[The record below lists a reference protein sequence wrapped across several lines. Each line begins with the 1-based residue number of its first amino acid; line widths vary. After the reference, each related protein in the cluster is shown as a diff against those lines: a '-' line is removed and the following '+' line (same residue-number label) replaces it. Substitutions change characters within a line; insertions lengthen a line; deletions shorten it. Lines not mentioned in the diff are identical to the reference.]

1 MAKELALIAAR
12 NERNKKKKKEENKLQ
27 LQAPVNAITN
37 TINKTVGKPQ
47 NKKTTVN
54 KTTTQSTTQ
63 KTQTNTLQRSSNVKE
78 MPTFSPKDNR
88 TVKTT
93 QQPKKKSVQTFDV
106 YERGGKYFYE
116 ENGKEVP
123 IKTKYLKNA
132 IKNKRSGVIGNF
144 DEKGNFQET
153 NSRGVPLKQT
163 KEYKEEKAK
172 KQAETINKLNKATDK
187 ALDYLMPWRAVQKK
201 GKEAVNLAKET
212 YKSYK
217 KTKNDLKQGKV
228 TKQEL
233 KDQAIVGLANSI
245 ENSPQY
251 KNLKTVGNIA
261 TNMGKGAIK
270 NIESV
275 LDFANVV
282 SNRINNPL
290 EQKAKVGLGL
300 RTEEEAQKEREE
312 AERQQAEWA
321 ARNLTQ
327 EALNKVGWNE
337 DVQNQ
342 WEDGSLVKE
351 SNKGGEIAQGIG
363 GMVPS
368 LYATKL
374 LGIGNVANASLK
386 GLRGTALLKG
396 IGRNVGT
403 GILSNAGGNAVLGA
417 SAYGSGYEEALN
429 QGATPEQARRYATLN
444 AGTEFATEM
453 ITGGIPGLKQ
463 TGILDNMADGLID
476 KATGKVTNKFLK
488 QATSALM
495 KMGYTGLGEGFEE
508 GLADIINPMIK
519 NATYTDGETIN
530 WNDVWRDAFVGGA
543 IGLALGGGN
552 AALEGIDIAN
562 QQIAN
567 QQIQQLNTLADQR
580 IQEIQQE
587 VAQNPELAQAGTQEI
602 QDIQNYV
609 RAQENIIENQAQTQA
624 QEGETTQPSTNTQET
639 QNVVQNKQKEGTQ
652 ESTFN
657 NETKDKNIKIV
668 DNKPITTNKE
678 AYNSEPKAGTIRLYT
693 NTSAENID
701 SILKNGLDVSKA
713 KQNEYEGNMTWFE
726 TRPDLK
732 GYGGTTIAVDV
743 PLNSNMDKVNDTQY
757 TVYDNIS
764 PKNIT
769 FVDRPVMNNYR
780 TSDIEELLNK
790 YGEEKTTK
798 VFDRALENGKAFI
811 TKDEFNNIIKT
822 INANKNVG
830 TNQIDNIEKA
840 NYNELYDNR
849 RNERNN
855 GLLNRTENKE
865 TNSNRYNGTV
875 EQSTKENSNVK
886 SNSSDASYDRKGTY
900 RILRDNNSNGRIKFT
915 RDGLENII
923 NESVNDNNPKEA
935 KYFLARIHPRDF
947 LKLTSK
953 NETINNIIKETNTNL
968 DINKLD
974 GADKN
979 GTNQGKIMLN
989 VDMET
994 GQIKD
999 HNGRHRMVKL
1009 AQNGVDEVDIVIY
1022 NTNNNKSM
1030 DFKYNSKVLEG
1041 QEDVF
1046 KGEEYIPKEK
1056 LFDVYPVNKE
1066 NIDKIRKIY
1075 GEGLDNSSFSNEQS
1089 NLKNNEQPQT
1099 QQQEQNNRPEILDK
1113 MPTEKK
1119 STIKSLKKGI
1129 DTFRK
1134 EITDRFAAVYDMAQK
1149 TRNKTLYH
1157 KADRILASD
1166 GMAQVDIDT
1175 NQVNLNGKPYKNF
1188 TDENSN
1194 KVSMSLEQAYDIYN
1208 KIPNKDKNTF
1218 LVNQLNIDRLNQG
1231 VDQFEIPMEDSERTI
1246 AQLREKYPDIDKW
1259 SENIYQ
1265 YYRNLQDKMV
1275 ESGRVS
1281 QELADK
1287 WRTETPHY
1295 VHIQRDVQNKGNT
1308 GVSVKNGKIDSDNLI
1323 RKVKGGN
1330 YAILPI
1336 KDTTAKFTQ
1345 NVTRAIT
1352 YNDFGKEYARTIGY
1366 DSQGN
1371 NATETIDLDEMFGL
1385 DPEFVNND
1393 GNGNYTMKLY
1403 ENGGIIEVPISED
1416 VYKSL
1421 SPQNIPRVGVLAEAT
1436 TLYKDL
1442 LTNKNPFFGFLR
1454 NPIKDVQDMFLYSK
1468 HPLYKS
1474 VSTYTKLFAGRT
1486 ALRNR
1491 VITKDG
1497 VTAQDIVDFYHNTG
1511 NAVHSIYKNG
1521 QFDSKNKVKESV
1533 DKVLS
1538 PIEKGNDFMESMPR
1552 ITEFW
1557 NTIQKE
1563 GYTLKDGELV
1573 AQKGKKPSKTV
1584 EQVIA
1589 EASYYAADVTVN
1601 FKRGGRTSK
1610 AISQNGGIFFNPSVQ
1625 GASKFVRN
1633 ITEAVS
1639 DAKSGDFR
1647 AAKLL
1652 VARAAMLGIAPAILS
1667 EIMYGDDDEYKDIQD
1682 YQKDQYYII
1691 KGEDGK
1697 WIRIPKGRAISL
1709 FQSATRR
1716 SIEKSQ
1722 GRKDAFKGYGQL
1734 IGNQIAPNN
1743 PLDNN
1748 IFSPITSAITN
1759 TSWSGNKIVSDSMA
1773 KRPVEEQFNEKTD
1786 EFSKWIGKKLHI
1798 SPMKVNYVIDQY
1810 SGVLGDL
1817 ALPQITP
1824 KATTGSSNPIMNIL
1838 RDNYSFDAA
1847 NSSKSLND
1855 FYEIKSKVQTK
1866 ARGMNATDKDKIQSK
1881 YLGTQSQEMYNLY
1894 TEKQKIQM
1902 DNSLSKKEKY
1912 DQALE
1917 VQKKI
1922 NKKAKDAIKG
1932 SKDIDINKNYA
1943 TVGDNT
1949 YYKDSGD
1956 WKKESEKTTQ
1966 RREELG
1972 LTADKYY
1979 YYRNEESYTTPDG
1992 YNKYITSGKNAKR
2005 NMAIVDAFNF
2015 DTSDYLE
2022 YSYKLNEIKAGSKT
2036 KSERIKYVNSLPL
2049 SDVQKAYLL
2058 KTKYKTFKNYDSK
2071 IAKEINKSNLS
2082 KKEKEEIYSY
2092 LGLGG

>member
-1 MAKELALIAAR
+1 M
-12 NERNKKKKKEENKLQ
+12 KKKQKQTTDAIMTIDKSGNVYEK
-27 LQAPVNAITN
+27 QAPKKQKPKIEDVAYSLQSAAKATSRNLSAN
-37 TINKTVGKPQ
+37 TREKERKQ
-47 NKKTTVN
+47 
-54 KTTTQSTTQ
+54 Q
-63 KTQTNTLQRSSNVKE
+63 NVKIANKNYNE
-78 MPTFSPKDNR
+78 KLSVYNKASETYQKKRGEELRKRDVDLSSRSTIDLEPYKNKILNYATKQEDI
-88 TVKTT
+88 KTPQQKLVERAEK
-93 QQPKKKSVQTFDV
+93 QQPLI
-106 YERGGKYFYE
+106 E
-116 ENGKEVP
+116 E
-123 IKTKYLKNA
+123 A
-132 IKNKRSGVIGNF
+132 
-144 DEKGNFQET
+144 
-153 NSRGVPLKQT
+153 
-163 KEYKEEKAK
+163 
-172 KQAETINKLNKATDK
+172 NKATE
-187 ALDYLMPWRAVQKK
+187 
-201 GKEAVNLAKET
+201 KERQAVNKAANDYVLAK
-212 YKSYK
+212 YQKNVADVDNKDIGVYD
-217 KTKNDLKQGKV
+217 KTLGAFLTGVQDIG
-228 TKQEL
+228 
-233 KDQAIVGLANSI
+233 S
-245 ENSPQY
+245 
-251 KNLKTVGNIA
+251 NIA
-261 TNMGKGAIK
+261 GDNKYTDENGNTVYLPNKAELTWQKTRDSYG
-270 NIESV
+270 
-275 LDFANVV
+275 DNVV
-282 SNRINNPL
+282 GKL
-290 EQKAKVGLGL
+290 
-300 RTEEEAQKEREE
+300 
-312 AERQQAEWA
+312 
-321 ARNLTQ
+321 ARF
-327 EALNKVGWNE
+327 GG
-337 DVQNQ
+337 DVAH
-342 WEDGSLVKE
+342 E
-351 SNKGGEIAQGIG
+351 GGKIA
-363 GMVPS
+363 
-368 LYATKL
+368 T
-374 LGIGNVANASLK
+374 
-386 GLRGTALLKG
+386 TALLNAPTGG
-396 IGRNVGT
+396 IAGSALYFSDIFGDQYKQNINEGYSEDKAGQDALLKT
-403 GILSNAGGNAVLGA
+403 GQNYIKQRLIGGLGGKLTGSGPSWLEKSLTNTWSKAISNPVVSKTLASMSSEAIDEFTDEWIESAIDSAVLGKD
-417 SAYGSGYEEALN
+417 
-429 QGATPEQARRYATLN
+429 
-444 AGTEFATEM
+444 F
-453 ITGGIPGLKQ
+453 
-463 TGILDNMADGLID
+463 D
-476 KATGKVTNKFLK
+476 
-488 QATSALM
+488 
-495 KMGYTGLGEGFEE
+495 
-508 GLADIINPMIK
+508 PMQVFK
-519 NATYTDGETIN
+519 DSLYS
-530 WNDVWRDAFVGGA
+530 GA
-543 IGLALGGGN
+543 IGGATGAFGGIGDRVTTSLDENRLALQ
-552 AALEGIDIAN
+552 E
-562 QQIAN
+562 
-567 QQIQQLNTLADQR
+567 LNTIADQR
-580 IQEIQQE
+580 IQQIQEEVQQDPSRAQE
-587 VAQNPELAQAGTQEI
+587 ATQEI
-602 QDIQNYV
+602 QEIQNYV
-609 RAQENIIENQAQTQA
+609 QAQTNIIQNQAQTQA
-624 QEGETTQPSTNTQET
+624 QESETTQPNAITQET
-639 QNVVQNKQKEGTQ
+639 QNVAQNEQNEGTQ

-678 AYNSEPKAGTIRLYT
+678 AYNSEPKEGTIRLYT

-743 PLNSNMDKVNDTQY
+743 PINSNMDKVNDTQY

-764 PKNIT
+764 PENIT

-811 TKDEFNNIIKT
+811 TKDEFNNIINS
-822 INANKNVG
+822 ISVNNNVE
-830 TNQIDNIEKA
+830 TNQ
-840 NYNELYDNR
+840 
-849 RNERNN
+849 
-855 GLLNRTENKE
+855 
-865 TNSNRYNGTV
+865 V
-875 EQSTKENSNVK
+875 
-886 SNSSDASYDRKGTY
+886 
-900 RILRDNNSNGRIKFT
+900 
-915 RDGLENII
+915 ENIPATKSENVI
-923 NESVNDNNPKEA
+923 SEEA
-935 KYFLARIHPRDF
+935 K
-947 LKLTSK
+947 
-953 NETINNIIKETNTNL
+953 
-968 DINKLD
+968 
-974 GADKN
+974 
-979 GTNQGKIMLN
+979 
-989 VDMET
+989 
-994 GQIKD
+994 
-999 HNGRHRMVKL
+999 
-1009 AQNGVDEVDIVIY
+1009 
-1022 NTNNNKSM
+1022 
-1030 DFKYNSKVLEG
+1030 
-1041 QEDVF
+1041 
-1046 KGEEYIPKEK
+1046 
-1056 LFDVYPVNKE
+1056 
-1066 NIDKIRKIY
+1066 
-1075 GEGLDNSSFSNEQS
+1075 
-1089 NLKNNEQPQT
+1089 
-1099 QQQEQNNRPEILDK
+1099 QQQETTNEIVNQNNEEQQETTETTQQEEKAQPEILDK

-1188 TDENSN
+1188 TDENGN
-1194 KVSMSLEQAYDIYN
+1194 KTAMSLTQAFDAYN
-1208 KIPNKDKNTF
+1208 KIPVKDKNTF

-1231 VDQFEIPMEDSERTI
+1231 VDQFEIPLEDSERTV

-1265 YYRNLQDKMV
+1265 YYRNLQQKMV
-1275 ESGRVS
+1275 DNGRIS
-1281 QELADK
+1281 QELANK
-1287 WRTETPHY
+1287 WATETPHY

-1323 RKVKGGN
+1323 RKVKGGS

-1385 DPEFVNND
+1385 DPKFVNND

-1454 NPIKDVQDMFLYSK
+1454 NPIKDAQDMFLYSK
-1468 HPLYKS
+1468 HPLAKS
-1474 VSTYTKLFAGRT
+1474 MATYTKLFAGRT

-1491 VITKDG
+1491 AITRDG

-1511 NAVHSIYKNG
+1511 NAAHSIYKNG
-1521 QFDSKNKVKESV
+1521 QFDSKNRVKESV

-1557 NTIQKE
+1557 NTIESE

-1573 AQKGKKPSKTV
+1573 PKKGKNPKKSV

-1589 EASYYAADVTVN
+1589 EANYNAADVTVN

-1610 AISQNGGIFFNPSVQ
+1610 VISQNGGIFFNPSVQ
-1625 GASKFVRN
+1625 GASKFTRN

-1639 DAKSGDFR
+1639 DARAGDFR

-1652 VARAAMLGIAPAILS
+1652 VARAAMLGLAPAILS

-1709 FQSATRR
+1709 VQSATRR

-1748 IFSPITSAITN
+1748 IFSPITSAATN
-1759 TSWSGNKIVSDSMA
+1759 KSWSGNKIVSDSMA

-1838 RDNYSFDAA
+1838 RDNYSFDSA

-1855 FYEIKSKVQTK
+1855 FYETKSKIQTK
-1866 ARGMNATDKDKIQSK
+1866 ARGINATDKDKLQSK

-1943 TVGDNT
+1943 TVGDDT

-1979 YYRNEESYTTPDG
+1979 YYRNEEAYKKPDG
-1992 YNKYITSGKNAKR
+1992 KYKYITSGENAKR
-2005 NMAIVDAFNF
+2005 NIAIVDAFDF

-2022 YSYKLNEIKAGSKT
+2022 YTYKLSQIKSDKNSSGKT
-2036 KSERIKYVNSLPL
+2036 IRNSRKPKVIKYIQSLPI
-2049 SDVQKAYLL
+2049 SKAQKEYL
-2058 KTKYKTFKNYDSK
+2058 YKTQYSSYRSGDSDLTK
-2071 IAKEINKSNLS
+2071 QISKSNLS

-2092 LGLGG
+2092 LGLGR

>member
-1 MAKELALIAAR
+1 M
-12 NERNKKKKKEENKLQ
+12 KKKQKRTTDAIMTIDKSGNVYEK
-27 LQAPVNAITN
+27 QAP
-37 TINKTVGKPQ
+37 KKQKPKIEDVASSLQ
-47 NKKTTVN
+47 SAAKTTSRN
-54 KTTTQSTTQ
+54 LSA
-63 KTQTNTLQRSSNVKE
+63 NTRERERKQQNVKIANKNYDE
-78 MPTFSPKDNR
+78 KLSVYNKASETYQKKRGEELRKRDVDLSSRSTIELEPYKNKILNYATKQEDIKTPQQRLVER
-88 TVKTT
+88 TEK
-93 QQPKKKSVQTFDV
+93 QQPLI
-106 YERGGKYFYE
+106 E
-116 ENGKEVP
+116 EV
-123 IKTKYLKNA
+123 
-132 IKNKRSGVIGNF
+132 
-144 DEKGNFQET
+144 
-153 NSRGVPLKQT
+153 
-163 KEYKEEKAK
+163 
-172 KQAETINKLNKATDK
+172 NKATE
-187 ALDYLMPWRAVQKK
+187 
-201 GKEAVNLAKET
+201 KERQAVNKAANDYVLAK
-212 YKSYK
+212 YQKNVADVDNKDIGVYD
-217 KTKNDLKQGKV
+217 KTLGAFLTGVQDIGSN
-228 TKQEL
+228 
-233 KDQAIVGLANSI
+233 IVGDNKYIDENGNTVYLPNKAELTWQKTRDSYGDNVVGKLARFGGDVAH
-245 ENSPQY
+245 EGG
-251 KNLKTVGNIA
+251 KIA
-261 TNMGKGAIK
+261 T
-270 NIESV
+270 
-275 LDFANVV
+275 
-282 SNRINNPL
+282 
-290 EQKAKVGLGL
+290 
-300 RTEEEAQKEREE
+300 
-312 AERQQAEWA
+312 
-321 ARNLTQ
+321 
-327 EALNKVGWNE
+327 
-337 DVQNQ
+337 
-342 WEDGSLVKE
+342 
-351 SNKGGEIAQGIG
+351 
-363 GMVPS
+363 
-368 LYATKL
+368 
-374 LGIGNVANASLK
+374 
-386 GLRGTALLKG
+386 TALLNAPTGG
-396 IGRNVGT
+396 IAGSALYFSDIFGDQYKQNINEGYSEDKAGQDALLKT
-403 GILSNAGGNAVLGA
+403 GQNYIKQRLIGGLGGKLTGSGPSWLEKSLTNTWSKAVSNPVISKTLASMSSEAIDEFTDEWIESAIDSAVLGKD
-417 SAYGSGYEEALN
+417 
-429 QGATPEQARRYATLN
+429 
-444 AGTEFATEM
+444 F
-453 ITGGIPGLKQ
+453 
-463 TGILDNMADGLID
+463 D
-476 KATGKVTNKFLK
+476 
-488 QATSALM
+488 
-495 KMGYTGLGEGFEE
+495 
-508 GLADIINPMIK
+508 PMQVFK
-519 NATYTDGETIN
+519 DSLYS
-530 WNDVWRDAFVGGA
+530 GA
-543 IGLALGGGN
+543 IGGATGAFGGIGDRVTTSLDENRLALQ
-552 AALEGIDIAN
+552 E
-562 QQIAN
+562 
-567 QQIQQLNTLADQR
+567 LNTIADQR
-580 IQEIQQE
+580 IQQIQEEVQQDPSRAQE
-587 VAQNPELAQAGTQEI
+587 ATQEI

-609 RAQENIIENQAQTQA
+609 QAQTNIIQNQAQTQA
-624 QEGETTQPSTNTQET
+624 QESETTQPNAIAQQT
-639 QNVVQNKQKEGTQ
+639 QNVAQNEQNEGTQ

-657 NETKDKNIKIV
+657 NEEKPKNVGVHYGDLGKARDTYYWNINSSNRSTGHYGTGTYFVSNEESDRMQSSSFTRSDRPKKEVDFDDYNLYKPLIESEAKRLHDGLKAVNYNKYDDFDYRVMVDDLKRNGITQEQIDNAKNAVEEARQKYEQEGYNDKYDAEVDSLSTVFMKNLGFDGIDVRGLEGYDNTGYGSVIYDLKNNNVETNQNENIPATKENVINEEAKQQQE
-668 DNKPITTNKE
+668 TTNETVNQNNEEQQE
-678 AYNSEPKAGTIRLYT
+678 AT
-693 NTSAENID
+693 
-701 SILKNGLDVSKA
+701 
-713 KQNEYEGNMTWFE
+713 E
-726 TRPDLK
+726 TP
-732 GYGGTTIAVDV
+732 
-743 PLNSNMDKVNDTQY
+743 QQ
-757 TVYDNIS
+757 
-764 PKNIT
+764 
-769 FVDRPVMNNYR
+769 
-780 TSDIEELLNK
+780 
-790 YGEEKTTK
+790 EEKT
-798 VFDRALENGKAFI
+798 
-811 TKDEFNNIIKT
+811 
-822 INANKNVG
+822 
-830 TNQIDNIEKA
+830 Q
-840 NYNELYDNR
+840 
-849 RNERNN
+849 
-855 GLLNRTENKE
+855 
-865 TNSNRYNGTV
+865 
-875 EQSTKENSNVK
+875 
-886 SNSSDASYDRKGTY
+886 
-900 RILRDNNSNGRIKFT
+900 
-915 RDGLENII
+915 
-923 NESVNDNNPKEA
+923 
-935 KYFLARIHPRDF
+935 
-947 LKLTSK
+947 
-953 NETINNIIKETNTNL
+953 
-968 DINKLD
+968 
-974 GADKN
+974 
-979 GTNQGKIMLN
+979 
-989 VDMET
+989 
-994 GQIKD
+994 
-999 HNGRHRMVKL
+999 
-1009 AQNGVDEVDIVIY
+1009 
-1022 NTNNNKSM
+1022 
-1030 DFKYNSKVLEG
+1030 
-1041 QEDVF
+1041 
-1046 KGEEYIPKEK
+1046 
-1056 LFDVYPVNKE
+1056 
-1066 NIDKIRKIY
+1066 
-1075 GEGLDNSSFSNEQS
+1075 
-1089 NLKNNEQPQT
+1089 
-1099 QQQEQNNRPEILDK
+1099 PEILDK

-1188 TDENSN
+1188 TDENGN

-1323 RKVKGGN
+1323 RKVKGGT

-1371 NATETIDLDEMFGL
+1371 NATEVDMDEMFGL
-1385 DPEFVNND
+1385 DPEFVNNN

-1454 NPIKDVQDMFLYSK
+1454 NPIKDAQDMFLYSK
-1468 HPLYKS
+1468 HPLAKS
-1474 VSTYTKLFAGRT
+1474 MATYTKLFAGRT

-1491 VITKDG
+1491 AITRDG

-1511 NAVHSIYKNG
+1511 NAAHSIYKNG
-1521 QFDSKNKVKESV
+1521 QFDSKNRVKESV

-1563 GYTLKDGELV
+1563 GYTLKDGKLV
-1573 AQKGKKPSKTV
+1573 AQKGKKPSKSV

-1589 EASYYAADVTVN
+1589 EASYNAADVTVN

-1610 AISQNGGIFFNPSVQ
+1610 VISQNGGIFFNPSVQ

-1652 VARAAMLGIAPAILS
+1652 VARAAMLGVAPAILS

-1709 FQSATRR
+1709 VQSATRR

-1734 IGNQIAPNN
+1734 IENQIAPNN

-1748 IFSPITSAITN
+1748 IFSPITSAATN
-1759 TSWSGNKIVSDSMA
+1759 KSWSGNKIVSDSMA

-1847 NSSKSLND
+1847 NSNKSLND
-1855 FYEIKSKVQTK
+1855 FYEIKSKIQTK

-1943 TVGDNT
+1943 TVGDDT

-1979 YYRNEESYTTPDG
+1979 YYRNEEAYKKPDG
-1992 YNKYITSGKNAKR
+1992 KYKYITSGENAKR
-2005 NMAIVDAFNF
+2005 NIAIVDAFDF

-2022 YSYKLNEIKAGSKT
+2022 YTYKLSQIKSDKNSSGKT
-2036 KSERIKYVNSLPL
+2036 IRNSRKPKVIKYIQSLPI
-2049 SDVQKAYLL
+2049 SKAQKEYL
-2058 KTKYKTFKNYDSK
+2058 YKTQYSSYRSADSDLTK
-2071 IAKEINKSNLS
+2071 QISKSNLS

-2092 LGLGG
+2092 LNLGR